1 MSNSS
6 IERLL
11 HNPVCFLGES
21 EHDGGVAISSRIRLA
36 RNLAEFPFPPAATPE
51 QLTVIRDLVAD
62 TVQRSRMLAAGAFR
76 FDVADL
82 PTLEQEILF
91 ERRLVS
97 RDFLNNPAAGALL
110 AKADESVSLMVNE
123 EDHLRLQAF
132 APGFALEEVWQLIDK
147 VDTKLESKFNFAF
160 DDTLGYLTSCP
171 TNAGTGMRASV
182 MLHLPGLTLTGE
194 LESTIRA
201 LNKMNF
207 AVRGIFG
214 EGSENTGA
222 LYQIS
227 NQVTLGDSEEEIIE
241 KISGTIGQIIHY
253 EQNARERMFVKKQA
267 RLMDYIG
274 RSYGLLKYAYLLHS
288 KETLNALSGVKLGV
302 DMGIFANVDSFMV
315 HKIYVHSGAAHLQ
328 KLYGRPFENNEA
340 KSIFRADYVRGV
352 LRGPVQKEAE

>member
-1 MSNSS
+1 MSNSPMA
-6 IERLL
+6 RLL
-11 HNPVCFLGES
+11 NNPVCFLGEA

-36 RNLAEFPFPPAATPE
+36 RNLAEFPFPPAAAPE
-51 QLTVIRDLVAD
+51 QLTAIRDLVAD
-62 TVQRSRMLAAGAFR
+62 TVQRSRMLGAGAFR

-132 APGFALEEVWQLIDK
+132 APGFALEEVWQEIDK

-182 MLHLPGLTLTGE
+182 MLHLPGLVMTGQIAP
-194 LESTIRA
+194 LVQGA
-201 LNKMNF
+201 AKLNL
-207 AVRGIFG
+207 AVRGAYG
-214 EGSENTGA
+214 EGTENQGD

-227 NQVTLGDSEEEIIE
+227 NQATLGESEAEIIE
-241 KISGTIGQIIHY
+241 HLSCVIRQIISF
-253 EQNARERMFVKKQA
+253 ELQARETVQKKD
-267 RLMDYIG
+267 RNNLCDLVG
-274 RSYGLLKYAYLLHS
+274 RAYGLLRHAYTLSLAEALQALSCLRLGVTLNMFRSVDVARVNHLWVHTNPAHLNKLAGHPLS
-288 KETLNALSGVKLGV
+288 GAEADVERARLFRETLAG
-302 DMGIFANVDSFMV
+302 
-315 HKIYVHSGAAHLQ
+315 LQ
-328 KLYGRPFENNEA
+328 A
-340 KSIFRADYVRGV
+340 KQGC
-352 LRGPVQKEAE
+352 